1 MVKNIQNNENQEKN
15 DKKLNKESSKVP
27 NNEIQMNNINQIN
40 TPEIQM
46 AQEQINKQIM
56 LQYQNQI
63 N

>member
-15 DKKLNKESSKVP
+15 DKKLNKEFSKVP

>member
-1 MVKNIQNNENQEKN
+1 LVKNIQNNENQEKN

-27 NNEIQMNNINQIN
+27 NNEIQINNINQIN

-46 AQEQINKQIM
+46 TQEQINKQIM

>member
-15 DKKLNKESSKVP
+15 IKKLNKESSKVP

>member
-46 AQEQINKQIM
+46 TQEQINKQIM

>member
-40 TPEIQM
+40 TP
-46 AQEQINKQIM
+46 
-56 LQYQNQI
+56 
-63 N
+63 